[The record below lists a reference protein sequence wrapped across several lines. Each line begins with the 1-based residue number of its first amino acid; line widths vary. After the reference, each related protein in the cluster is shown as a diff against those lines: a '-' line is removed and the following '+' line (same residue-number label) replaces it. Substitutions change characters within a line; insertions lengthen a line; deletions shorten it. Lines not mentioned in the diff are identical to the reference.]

1 MIVKKQLD
9 KQCRKIIMDVAR
21 IVAGELKTN
30 YQLFLFGSRAK
41 GLHDDKSDIDI
52 GIISDRKITAKQI
65 LMIQEKIEKIPTLLK
80 IDFVDFDSVD
90 NEFKKIALKHTLEI
104 TI

>member
-1 MIVKKQLD
+1 
-9 KQCRKIIMDVAR
+9 
-21 IVAGELKTN
+21 
-30 YQLFLFGSRAK
+30 
-41 GLHDDKSDIDI
+41 
-52 GIISDRKITAKQI
+52 
-65 LMIQEKIEKIPTLLK
+65 MIQEKIEKIPTLLK